1 MVNINRFI
9 KVVRDIHRRPS
20 GIIPLHAPVFHGKEK
35 PYLLD
40 CIDSTFVSSVGK
52 YVDKVESII
61 EEYTGT
67 KRAIS
72 VVNGTAAI
80 QVALRLV
87 GVKNGDEVITQAL
100 TFVATANSIVYN
112 GAQPIFLDVDRDTM
126 GMSPI
131 ALENFLLEYGEKRDG
146 KVLNKSTGARIA
158 AVLPMHTFGFL
169 CRIEEIKRICDE
181 WGIPLVEDAAEALGS
196 FKDEKSA
203 GSFGQIGTFSFNGN
217 KIITSGGGGVLV
229 TNNEDYGTKAKY
241 LTTTAKKPHAYEY
254 FHDQVGYNFR
264 MPNIN
269 AALLLAQFEQL
280 EKYRALKERLYT
292 SYINRFSGI
301 DAHLVPI
308 PETTTQWNYW
318 LTSIRLED
326 KAERDTFLRE
336 TNYGGVMTR
345 PIWQLMYRLPMFS
358 HCQKDEQLN
367 AEFLEERIVNI
378 PSSAYEI

>member
-1 MVNINRFI
+1 
-9 KVVRDIHRRPS
+9 
-20 GIIPLHAPVFHGKEK
+20 
-35 PYLLD
+35 
-40 CIDSTFVSSVGK
+40 
-52 YVDKVESII
+52 
-61 EEYTGT
+61 
-67 KRAIS
+67 
-72 VVNGTAAI
+72 
-80 QVALRLV
+80 
-87 GVKNGDEVITQAL
+87 
-100 TFVATANSIVYN
+100 
-112 GAQPIFLDVDRDTM
+112 
-126 GMSPI
+126 
-131 ALENFLLEYGEKRDG
+131 
-146 KVLNKSTGARIA
+146 
-158 AVLPMHTFGFL
+158 
-169 CRIEEIKRICDE
+169 
-181 WGIPLVEDAAEALGS
+181 
-196 FKDEKSA
+196 
-203 GSFGQIGTFSFNGN
+203 
-217 KIITSGGGGVLV
+217 
-229 TNNEDYGTKAKY
+229 
-241 LTTTAKKPHAYEY
+241 
-254 FHDQVGYNFR
+254 